1 MVKDFHN
8 TAGNT
13 KDPLMLAALSKNEA
27 PRVRAAVARNPV
39 TPVDTLVLLAGD
51 REVKV
56 ALAAVSN
63 KHFPVAARY
72 IVVETATDARLVEH
86 TALCAPKGDK
96 EALLEIGARR
106 ASEMV
111 KPPEEIVAEQWT
123 MVRESRTRPTAL
135 LTLMQSAEVGIRRAL
150 AKHPRATTEIL
161 SALLAED
168 EDGKVRHAAAS
179 NPNLS
184 LTDRVHVAETNP
196 DPDLVE
202 AVWSV
207 SHRCARERIAEA
219 AANSIHPPIANEWK
233 YRGSSEKCPT
243 PTKTS
248 YPTKV
253 AALGQGGWASRA
265 IGKAVRAYPCS
276 CGAWHH
282 TTQVK
287 KA

>member
-1 MVKDFHN
+1 MKDFHN
-8 TAGNT
+8 TASSSE
-13 KDPLMLAALSKNEA
+13 DPRVLAALSQNEA
-27 PRVRAAVARNPV
+27 PRVRAAAARNPL

-51 REVKV
+51 PDVKV

-72 IVVETATDARLVEH
+72 IVVETAMNARLVER

-106 ASEMV
+106 AGEMV
-111 KPPEEIVAEQWT
+111 KPPEEVVAEQWT
-123 MVRESRTRPTAL
+123 MVRESRTRPKAL
-135 LTLMQSAEVGIRRAL
+135 LPLMQSAEVGIRRAL

-161 SALLAED
+161 SALIAED
-168 EDGKVRHAAAS
+168 GDGKVRRAAAS

-184 LTDRVHVAETNP
+184 LEDRANIAQTNP
-196 DPDLVE
+196 DPDIVE

-207 SHRCARERIAEA
+207 SHRSARGRIAEA
-219 AANSIHPPIANEWK
+219 AANSSHPHIANEWK
-233 YRGSSEKCPT
+233 YRGSTEKCPT

-248 YPTKV
+248 YLTKQS
-253 AALGQGGWASRA
+253 ALGQGGWASRA
-265 IGKAVRAYPCS
+265 IGKAVRVYPCS

-282 TTQVK
+282 TTRVK